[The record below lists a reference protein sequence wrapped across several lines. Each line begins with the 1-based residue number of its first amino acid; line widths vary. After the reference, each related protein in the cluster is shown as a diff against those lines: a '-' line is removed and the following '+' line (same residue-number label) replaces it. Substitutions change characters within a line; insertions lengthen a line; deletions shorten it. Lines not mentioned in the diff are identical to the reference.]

1 MESSEGLPQNG
12 RVSIQTLHDYR
23 CRCFY
28 RLAGQKWSILTPFQ
42 VRRWIRVPW
51 QNIGDTKELRMTRVY
66 VDMVADLF
74 HYGHVELLRQARA
87 LGDYLLVGIHADEV
101 VLAHKRKP
109 ILTMEERV
117 ACVAGCRYVD
127 EVLPNAPWATGRDW
141 IESHDIHLVAHG
153 SDYSQEDL
161 TATHAV
167 PIEMGIFRIVDYTTE
182 ISTTEII
189 RRILEGNR

>member
-1 MESSEGLPQNG
+1 
-12 RVSIQTLHDYR
+12 
-23 CRCFY
+23 
-28 RLAGQKWSILTPFQ
+28 
-42 VRRWIRVPW
+42 
-51 QNIGDTKELRMTRVY
+51 MTRVY

-87 LGDYLLVGIHADEV
+87 LGDYLLVGVHSDSL

-127 EVLPNAPWATGRDW
+127 EVLPNAPWVTGLDW
-141 IESHDIHLVAHG
+141 IEKHDIHLVAHG

-161 TATHAV
+161 KGTHAV
-167 PIEMGIFRIVDYTTE
+167 PIEMGILRIVDYTTE

>member
-1 MESSEGLPQNG
+1 MA
-12 RVSIQTLHDYR
+12 I
-23 CRCFY
+23 
-28 RLAGQKWSILTPFQ
+28 
-42 VRRWIRVPW
+42 
-51 QNIGDTKELRMTRVY
+51 RVY

-74 HYGHVELLRQARA
+74 HYGHVELLSHARG
-87 LGDYLLVGIHADEV
+87 LGDYLLVGVHADDA

-127 EVLPNAPWATGRDW
+127 EVLPNAPWVTDCSW
-141 IESHDIHLVAHG
+141 IAKHSINLVVHG

-161 TATHAV
+161 NETHAV
-167 PIEMGIFRIVDYTTE
+167 AMAMGILRVVPYTRG

-189 RRILEGNR
+189 RRCKQASLN